1 MLSFS
6 EAGADASVLDHASWG
21 HFVNLS
27 QISSIVVHSE
37 RTLAKSRQGDLLPP
51 SSCTGVWFTV
61 HGPRVGWGRALRTF
75 TDPETQKPF
84 QQVVGSG
91 DGNGLGAAL
100 ADGETLQWFRLEL
113 GFRSADVL
121 DLRKELPEEGQVEV
135 FGDEEVDSLPRS
147 NFQTYVDLTML
158 GRRFRSTKATGSNPR
173 YQGPYSG
180 KFIAEVP
187 IPPGDGGLAFLD
199 TSEVGID
206 VVECD
211 PENPENNRTIW
222 AAKMPLW
229 KLFTA
234 EEDLPKPMEP
244 PPTATALTTLGI
256 GEGALTTLG
265 LMEEAQEQI
274 QSMTRSLRSGTLKS
288 TRRMWLQHPTVNL
301 SDILPLKAHVDLD
314 IFAKL
319 SPNSLLTKTPVS
331 PELQGRGSS
340 SCLFT
345 SNKAAWVDPSQR
357 SMSVANMVELNIR
370 EIVFPTD
377 DVPEETRLYK
387 YHVEARCN
395 GVRAATK
402 ALCRPKKTWK
412 AIIPLDTSKIDFKG
426 TTVFVPLPPGCW
438 SSAETIKV
446 RVQVMRTLVN
456 EVQAVNFNELL
467 ARNGR
472 SGPYTP
478 TSEVVYHADL
488 FVDGMSLDFSR
499 QAAGVPFARAT
510 AAPTYYGVAKDEL
523 SPVETPAL
531 VVMDIA
537 LRDRDYARLHTAQDS
552 LRAGMLCVGD
562 KAMLKVEEPI
572 RYPNSE
578 VEYRNFLNNS
588 APGQFDPARIPRGPS
603 VVAWEA
609 PLRDPCAT
617 FEYKASG
624 LDKLDPPEPFKQ
636 RYMPNASGEVIPHK
650 FVLPKDE
657 AEFQSGLKPGSFWR
671 IMEYLAG
678 LKVHAVKTMPN
689 GDEEYEPQII
699 KMLTHV
705 VRSIPTTVLAVYPD
719 QTCDLEL
726 APNFVQMWEA
736 APYKAFGILGAAVI
750 GDHTDISDAA
760 IRNAPV
766 GAGDVGER
774 VRRRILL
781 KGLPIS
787 SLSSVQSASF
797 NVYDAAI
804 TTTDEI
810 VHVHPHKVGN
820 DYNPRLIDGAVDDM
834 QMLSGHRGSYRVVAG
849 PLPVDANP
857 ADCQYEW
864 SLSLN
869 ARDEADMYHFITMLR
884 QAARMDIA
892 EQVKKLQ
899 EFKKK
904 SAFALNNRPYL
915 DSQIYSTQSG
925 HLEVI
930 LVEARHLRPTRVQQ
944 EQDWQA
950 SVQKSL
956 QLELQTEAGFSLL
969 NSEDGKRKELIY
981 KGSKIQMSPPLSGS
995 NPSWGEHPELQASG
1009 GWVFKSPLLE
1019 ARSMPNLYFE
1029 IDLTSRTL
1037 QQIGQTEKLGMVRMA
1052 VFGAHFRPEFLGGAP
1067 TLDLSD
1073 PKKPFNNLW
1082 IPLSKSDKG
1091 LLEPKPYG
1099 ELHIMTLWR
1108 PSQETAIT
1116 RRLPKKVQVWQSY
1129 ELKQAMKNNSMHD
1142 PIYEVQALQR
1152 GYDPNLYAIKGEQ
1165 PASQSQANLSHMQKM
1180 FESVPYLDC
1189 CERQQRAAWRDYR
1202 QKLMKLEAEQGR
1214 GPVSLSTWREKWA
1227 ADAQDAT
1234 ELWKLDE
1241 MLRRGVPAGIRNHV
1255 WPEITKAHAL
1265 QSEFLDAFAPL
1276 PQRSDGDDPA
1286 SAPLRHKLLEEKFL
1300 LSDVE
1305 KSYVKEVKGS
1315 AADRNAVYQRAVYRR
1330 LLEIGRPYRNDAMG
1344 QLHEDLVGAASWE
1357 KPTHH
1362 ATMARHFKRLKRAED
1377 ICVALIA
1384 FSQESYNI
1392 SADAPNCSQF
1402 ETTERVTGVAYCESM
1417 LALAF
1422 FLLIAQTPS
1431 QTRAEEDEPWDF
1443 WDVEPEQPPRQGES
1457 EEEIQRKQEEKE
1469 RKQKEKAAFPKDEVD
1484 DEVQAFWILF
1494 SLASN
1499 MGTQPF
1505 RDFYGV
1511 PKQRDVPRTA
1521 HTATLSQPGSP
1532 AAGASPTNEPQSTGE
1547 KEMPIA
1553 DRRGV
1558 MDDLLR
1564 LNYILSRMEP
1574 ELWVHLNALGFHPSM
1589 VFHASFMRLFAF
1601 TLPVTSLFRL
1611 WDMLLGESCRRDLP
1625 ANKPARHGLID
1636 LAYAGLTTCRDAIL
1650 KCQSAA
1656 EVQSCLQSFFESIY
1670 DPSYLVELVAA
1681 AEYKLWD
1688 KEASMAKIGVPSLHT
1703 MDYENSRKHWD
1714 RYQNHYRLQNY
1725 VLRELCQDTSTS
1737 QSASI
1742 TGGTIASKT
1751 STSNVNG
1758 ANVAFSSTGVAL
1770 DMRLTTRS
1778 VMKIFNQFV
1787 QHLANSENPAHS
1799 AGILRQLPVELVKA
1813 LPESDGTVQ
1822 GQVWSWISKMVEHSG
1837 LVDKTVGPTKH
1848 PISHPVPIKA
1858 QPGGIV
1864 EPAML
1869 DRAGWMIVVQKVL
1882 GISPDKAQSQ
1892 GDPVSQNV
1900 WQKWSPVIWDRFNLD
1915 PMEKKM
1921 SILEFFMGLICC
1933 SKGTVSD
1940 KAIALFHLYAFHGQE
1955 LKVPH
1960 INPISRATGI
1970 IIERNEGKSQE
1981 DAQFL
1986 RAPSDEEVKTMA
1998 LHLKVW
2004 VYALGAS
2011 RQDEKMIGEVFV
2023 PSLVPYVTTSLVGGT
2038 VGSDPKTFT
2047 VWGPEK
2053 QMPPGFSREQDPSLL
2068 TEHGVRPHVGDMLL
2082 DLKWMP
2088 VSASQPEVGQLGITL
2103 ISVKLDNL
2111 DAPETK
2117 NPRVEVVTYTET
2129 NFTEVRLPRWD
2140 PRSTM
2145 RKISHQLAMAPP
2157 VTEHVQ
2163 FDRTMRREPST
2174 GRLFKKVNSGD
2185 HGWNK
2190 EEKVWKWAPQW
2201 GQQYSAERT
2210 TFRKAVCERA
2220 VVSSTGNTKPN
2231 QITMHA
2237 CRLITAGILSRSL
2250 QPVTH
2255 RQCIQIAENVFSR
2268 CQAVPGILDAILIEG
2283 DCTGASES
2291 LVKAKEE
2298 FAEQGKNWT
2307 DVKKNMIV
2315 AHELHVAMTGFGLD
2329 MFTPDSN
2336 REVGKALNL
2345 SLLEIPDPY
2354 PEQPKTLWL
2363 RYCRA
2368 GDGQRFNARIPV
2380 DSDGA
2385 LRGGEVRFDMN
2396 AASPSEAEAAQ
2407 VQLHLTKQEFVN
2419 CLMSSSLLSESLRQL
2434 STTDNNSDHVPPA
2447 TSIRLDVT
2455 IADPTK
2461 EAADADLMDTLNIR
2475 QAVVLEIWDS
2485 DMGKTDD
2492 FLGECWLPP
2501 LGSLTEATKRY
2512 VLPVQNAEMGMSRKH
2527 NKKFSKMNCE
2537 GYLTVEASWIFP
2549 SEKAPPLQE
2558 GATMEQRV
2566 KREEMLHTG
2575 KLKLKVVKAEGLRG
2589 ADRSYRREGSD
2600 PYVCMYV
2607 KNEAIGSSDKA
2618 SIPPGFDEE
2627 GWHMTALRRH
2637 ECYWTTTTKKATRN
2651 PEWNEEKD
2659 FTLRTG
2665 GFERRTKQAFHLD
2678 ITSGQARRHQDDYY
2692 TAVLGT
2698 KEELRLRF
2706 GDNDDKNSKEPKIG
2720 YASEVV
2726 MYMADNMQQ
2735 FKEKLSHACKV
2746 LAKQLLEQERQEK
2759 QKDPNADKKQA
2770 YKTRRKHVNQLE
2782 AAARDMS
2789 YRHSCMVFVPSK
2801 RLRELAQRGREG
2813 WTSYEYKRLY
2823 AVEEQDPSSWQP
2835 LDNVCTFSHYAS
2847 LYSFG
2852 HTNAQRLKVADSQ
2865 DIARLNN
2872 NRYRLYEKQQKKY
2885 LESLADTNTPE
2896 KCFGFAKFHHPSDV
2910 SSEEWRPALID
2921 RSETVA
2927 TSKRKYKVS
2936 YVFSPYV
2943 AVSAESREQEEVDEE
2958 CVLLAPSKPKIRDVV
2973 HVEHKEL
2980 LARAKLMKDQGV
2992 PEEEIVRQLNADL
3005 KKSFEKSKEANEDGA
3020 AMTAP
3025 PMISLA
3031 DVQDA
3036 LKRAKEDEA
3045 DATLDGGQ

>member
-1 MLSFS
+1 
-6 EAGADASVLDHASWG
+6 
-21 HFVNLS
+21 
-27 QISSIVVHSE
+27 
-37 RTLAKSRQGDLLPP
+37 
-51 SSCTGVWFTV
+51 
-61 HGPRVGWGRALRTF
+61 
-75 TDPETQKPF
+75 
-84 QQVVGSG
+84 
-91 DGNGLGAAL
+91 
-100 ADGETLQWFRLEL
+100 
-113 GFRSADVL
+113 
-121 DLRKELPEEGQVEV
+121 
-135 FGDEEVDSLPRS
+135 
-147 NFQTYVDLTML
+147 
-158 GRRFRSTKATGSNPR
+158 
-173 YQGPYSG
+173 
-180 KFIAEVP
+180 
-187 IPPGDGGLAFLD
+187 
-199 TSEVGID
+199 
-206 VVECD
+206 
-211 PENPENNRTIW
+211 
-222 AAKMPLW
+222 
-229 KLFTA
+229 
-234 EEDLPKPMEP
+234 MEP

-345 SNKAAWVDPSQR
+345 SNKSAWVDPSQR
-357 SMSVANMVELNIR
+357 SMGVANMVEVNVR

-412 AIIPLDTSKIDFKG
+412 AIIPLDTSEIDFKG
-426 TTVFVPLPPGCW
+426 TTIFVPLPPGCW

-467 ARNGR
+467 SRNGR
-472 SGPYTP
+472 SAPYTP

-510 AAPTYYGVAKDEL
+510 APPTYYGVAKDEL

-678 LKVHAVKTMPN
+678 QKVNAVKTMPN

-699 KMLTHV
+699 RMLTHV

-719 QTCDLEL
+719 QTCDVEL

-810 VHVHPHKVGN
+810 VHIHPHKVGN

-869 ARDEADMYHFITMLR
+869 ARDEADMYHFITVLR

-981 KGSKIQMSPPLSGS
+981 KGSKVQMSPPLSGS
-995 NPSWGEHPELQASG
+995 NPSWGDHPELQASG

-1142 PIYEVQALQR
+1142 PIYEVQALQT

-1214 GPVSLSTWREKWA
+1214 GAVSLSAWREKWA
-1227 ADAQDAT
+1227 ADAEGAT

-1255 WPEITKAHAL
+1255 WPEITRANTL

-1305 KSYVKEVKGS
+1305 KSYLKEVKGS

-1344 QLHEDLVGAASWE
+1344 QLHEDLVAAASWE

-1431 QTRAEEDEPWDF
+1431 SRADEDEPWDF

-1484 DEVQAFWILF
+1484 DEVQAFWIVF

-1521 HTATLSQPGSP
+1521 HTASLSQPGSP
-1532 AAGASPTNEPQSTGE
+1532 AAGAAPTNEPQSTGE

-1553 DRRGV
+1553 DRRGA

-1574 ELWVHLNALGFHPSM
+1574 ELWVHLTALGFHPSM

-1636 LAYAGLTTCRDAIL
+1636 LAYAGLTTCKDAIL

-1656 EVQSCLQSFFESIY
+1656 EVQSCLQNFFESIY

-1725 VLRELCQDTSTS
+1725 VLRELCQDTSTA
-1737 QSASI
+1737 QSTSI

-1758 ANVAFSSTGVAL
+1758 GNVAVSQTGVVL

-2047 VWGPEK
+2047 IWGPEK

-2145 RKISHQLAMAPP
+2145 RKISHQLAMAPA

-2185 HGWNK
+2185 HGWNNQ
-2190 EEKVWKWAPQW
+2190 EKVWKWAPQY

-2231 QITMHA
+2231 LITMHA
-2237 CRLITAGILSRSL
+2237 CRLITAGILTRSL

-2336 REVGKALNL
+2336 REVGKALQL
-2345 SLLEIPDPY
+2345 SMLEIPDPY

-2380 DSDGA
+2380 DSDGL

-2434 STTDNNSDHVPPA
+2434 STTDNNSDYVPPA

-2575 KLKLKVVKAEGLRG
+2575 KLKLKIVKAEGLRG

-2607 KNEAIGSSDKA
+2607 KNEAIGASDKA

-2627 GWHMTALRRH
+2627 GWHVTALRRH
-2637 ECYWTTTTKKATRN
+2637 ECYWTTNTKKATRN

-2706 GDNDDKNSKEPKIG
+2706 GDDDKNSKEPKIG
-2720 YASEVV
+2720 YASDVV

-2735 FKEKLSHACKV
+2735 FKEKLSYACKV

-2789 YRHSCMVFVPSK
+2789 YRHSCMVFVPTK

-2852 HTNAQRLKVADSQ
+2852 RTNAQRLKVADSQ

-2872 NRYRLYEKQQKKY
+2872 NRYRLYEKQQKQY
-2885 LESLADTNTPE
+2885 LESLADTNTAE

-2943 AVSAESREQEEVDEE
+2943 AVSADSREQEEVDEE

-3005 KKSFEKSKEANEDGA
+3005 KKSFEKAKEANEDGA